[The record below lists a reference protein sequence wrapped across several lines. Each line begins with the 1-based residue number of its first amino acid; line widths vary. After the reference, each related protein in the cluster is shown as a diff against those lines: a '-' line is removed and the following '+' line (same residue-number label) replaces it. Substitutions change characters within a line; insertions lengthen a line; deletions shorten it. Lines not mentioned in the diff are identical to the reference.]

1 MHTDNPNLIKDRKHH
16 FRSYQCCF
24 IGRDVVRWLVNT
36 GQAPD
41 RDTATHLM
49 NILLNNNVFH
59 QGLYTFYCRRSYQG
73 FQKNFELASAQQ

>member
-24 IGRDVVRWLVNT
+24 IGRDIVRWLVHT

-59 QGLYTFYCRRSYQG
+59 QGAYVL
-73 FQKNFELASAQQ
+73 KILNHKE